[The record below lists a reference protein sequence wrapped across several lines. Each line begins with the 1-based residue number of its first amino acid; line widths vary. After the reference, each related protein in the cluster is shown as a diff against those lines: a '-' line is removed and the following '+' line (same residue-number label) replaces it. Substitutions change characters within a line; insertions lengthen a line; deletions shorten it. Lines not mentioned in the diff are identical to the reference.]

1 MAIARVTR
9 ASSPESLPLRSAS
22 TRSRGCGTW
31 VNGVP
36 VSSPIG
42 FAVPCANT
50 ARMPLSTRP
59 STARSACSMV
69 VMLWHQSTS
78 VVQPASI
85 WASAPIRF
93 AT

>member
-1 MAIARVTR
+1 MASVTR
-9 ASSPESLPLRSAS
+9 PSSLASRPLRSAS
-22 TRSRGCGTW
+22 MRSRGCGTW

-42 FAVPCANT
+42 LAVPCANT

-59 STARSACSMV
+59 STARSACSSE

-78 VVQPASI
+78 VVTPASI
-85 WASAPIRF
+85 CASAPIRL
-93 AT
+93 AM